1 MRRYPWRFHGRV
13 FTYPFDHR
21 GHWRPPPEPLARD
34 ESPSHHAFGSGPEW
48 HGNASQKRSKSN
60 VNSDDRIGHVLSP
73 LGFFGGVMRDDRKA
87 RLGADRAVQVL
98 KDI

>member
-1 MRRYPWRFHGRV
+1 MKSIFSTPDCDVVEEFQIPLEVIAEFNENSAVGRIWDV
-13 FTYPFDHR
+13 R
-21 GHWRPPPEPLARD
+21 IED
-34 ESPSHHAFGSGPEW
+34 E
-48 HGNASQKRSKSN
+48 QSKSN

-73 LGFFGGVMRDDRKA
+73 LGFFGGVLRDERKA